1 MMTMLIAVLG
11 LVLSWQAAAEITEQE
26 ITSPGWHWY
35 NDPEEEPETDALAA
49 PPQAPPSAE
58 EKMARL
64 QKETKTA
71 LATAIMEPTVENFAR
86 FKRLQDFWTTQ
97 ASKFSMAAQASMLAH
112 PELDYNLQH
121 SHYNGT
127 AKLQQAGDRVDEQNS
142 IARLTAQNGVFFFYR
157 GKAAMDNQMAEVVK
171 SFAKNN
177 GISLIAIT
185 VDGAAS
191 ASMPGTRPDTGQ
203 AQRMGIAHF
212 PALFLVN
219 PRDET
224 SQPLAYG
231 FMAQDDLARRFLY
244 VATGFEPNF

>member
-1 MMTMLIAVLG
+1 MMKVLIAALG
-11 LVLSWQAAAEITEQE
+11 LVVCCPAFADLPSQVND
-26 ITSPGWHWY
+26 SPGWHWY
-35 NDPEEEPETDALAA
+35 NDPEEEQETDAPAA
-49 PPQAPPSAE
+49 PPPPVLSAE

-71 LATAIMEPTVENFAR
+71 LAKAIMEPTIENFAR

-127 AKLQQAGDRVDEQNS
+127 AKLQQAGDRADEQS
-142 IARLTAQNGVFFFYR
+142 AIARLTAQNGVFFFYR
-157 GKAAMDNQMAEVVK
+157 GKEAMDNQMAEVVK
-171 SFAKNN
+171 NFAKSN
-177 GISLIAIT
+177 GIALIAIT

-203 AQRMGIAHF
+203 AKRMGISHF

-231 FMAQDDLARRFLY
+231 FIAQDDLAKRFLY

>member
-1 MMTMLIAVLG
+1 MMKTLIALLA
-11 LVLSWQAAAEITEQE
+11 LVLSWPAAADVNAKDTE
-26 ITSPGWHWY
+26 SAGWHWY
-35 NDPEEEPETDALAA
+35 NDPEEEQETDAPAV
-49 PPQAPPSAE
+49 PPPPVLSAE

-71 LATAIMEPTVENFAR
+71 LATAIMEPTIENFAR

-97 ASKFSMAAQASMLAH
+97 ASKFSMEAQASMLAH

-127 AKLQQAGDRVDEQNS
+127 AKLQQAGDRADEQGA

-157 GKAAMDNQMAEVVK
+157 GKEAMDNQMAEVVK
-171 SFAKNN
+171 NFARSN

-203 AQRMGIAHF
+203 AKRMGISHF

-231 FMAQDDLARRFLY
+231 FIAQDDLAKRFLY